1 MLAGDAKLLESQRAG
16 LEEPLD
22 VAAHSLLQLRGVR
35 LTGIDISLPIKPG
48 IDSDTETDLMIRYL

>member
-16 LEEPLD
+16 LEEPLE

-35 LTGIDISLPIKPG
+35 LHPLADAVQKLHHADLGCAPG
-48 IDSDTETDLMIRYL
+48 RSI